1 LEPRIPPS
9 LRPLVFG
16 LLLTVSP
23 AAWPATTAPKVQV
36 LENGLQVVLLEDHSS
51 PLAAAAVWVH
61 AGGKDESE
69 QLAGFSHY
77 LEHLIPRGTEKH
89 APLQQ
94 QLEIFRAGGLSAI
107 QADYDRTFFFAE
119 AGAIHLDPILEALFQ
134 QVSQATL
141 SDTAVDRI
149 RPTLTQEMK
158 EAYAGSEEVLFLEQM
173 RAAFPGQPY
182 RFPYLG
188 SFASLAALEHSSAAA
203 FYTNLYVPNNMVLAI
218 GGDINPGKT
227 LARVKSLFGTLKPS
241 KVLPAKP
248 KFEPGFTGA
257 RHVVKRLPRMAATAS
272 VLFPVPGYRH
282 PDRFALAVLARLL
295 DDPASSS
302 MKKEGTPSA
311 SDIVSTTSRF
321 RLLEERG
328 LLILTA
334 QPSSSGVATKAA
346 RSVLAALKRVRR
358 EGFPEAEVNR
368 MVRQMRLAATIQREP
383 LGAMVQDLGE
393 AALFGDVRYGW
404 EFEHNLGKVTAT
416 DVKRVAA
423 TYLAGENV
431 KTLLILPKEE
441 NAPPK
446 EELDAIAREA
456 TELDDPAAPAP
467 DFSIL
472 LYPEEKGALA
482 PRPERRPASPTVRSV
497 LPNGMVLLVKPDR
510 SRGLVGV
517 SLQVRAGS
525 ADDPPGREG
534 LAQMVASALSLGTRT
549 LPGADFRRRVAAIGS
564 TFGVTTNRD
573 SMEAGL
579 TVFPEDL
586 PEALT
591 LLAKP
596 VLEPAFP
603 EDQVAAVRDRIR
615 RFGELRSL
623 VPLEAARDLVRERLY
638 RGHPYANN
646 GSGSEASLASISREE
661 ILAFHRRYYRPDRAV
676 LTLVGDLSP
685 EEGRKLVGSGFGAW
699 SSPAG
704 EKAPPEVAA
713 GATNESMGGEFSR
726 VVEAYPS
733 AMILGFPGV
742 PLADPQFPL
751 VRALATLL
759 AARGT
764 LDLVLNQPMAYS
776 INAVPEGLSRSGIL
790 SVEAAA
796 PGSEASQIAYELQL
810 RARAFGMKEVTPS
823 AVRDLIAIERGR
835 LLREKEGLYTVAS
848 NLGFYELL
856 GAGFAAYDEG
866 KTLPANL
873 TPALLKEG
881 AARYLDATRLVRV
894 SAGPPPSR

>member
-1 LEPRIPPS
+1 LEPRIAPS
-9 LRPLVFG
+9 LRLLVFG

-23 AAWPATTAPKVQV
+23 AAWPASSAPKVQV
-36 LENGLQVVLLEDHSS
+36 LENGLKVVLLEDHSS

-69 QLAGFSHY
+69 SLAGYSHF
-77 LEHLIPRGTEKH
+77 LEHVIPRGTENH

-119 AGAIHLDPILEALFQ
+119 VGSIHLDPILEALFQ

-141 SDTAVDRI
+141 ADTAVDRI
-149 RPTLTQEMK
+149 RPALTQELK
-158 EAYAGSEEVLFLEQM
+158 EAYAGPEEVLFLEQM

-188 SFASLAALEHSSAAA
+188 SFASLASFEHSTAAA
-203 FYTNLYVPNNMVLAI
+203 FYANLYVPNNMVLAI

-248 KFEPGFTGA
+248 KFEPGFTGP
-257 RHVVKRLPRMAATAS
+257 RHLVKSFPRMAATAS

-295 DDPASSS
+295 DDPTASPL
-302 MKKEGTPSA
+302 KKEGNRSPG
-311 SDIVSTTSRF
+311 DIAAFTSRF
-321 RLLEERG
+321 QVLEERG
-328 LLILTA
+328 LLIFTA
-334 QPSSSGVATKAA
+334 HPPSPGVAPKAA
-346 RSVLAALKRVRR
+346 RFVLAALKRVRR
-358 EGFPEAEVNR
+358 EGFPEAEVSR
-368 MVRQMRLAATIQREP
+368 VVRQMRLAAMIQREP
-383 LGAMVQDLGE
+383 VGVMVQDLGE

-404 EFEHNLGKVTAT
+404 ELESNLGRVTAA

-431 KTLLILPKEE
+431 KTLLIFPKEE
-441 NAPPK
+441 KAPPK
-446 EELDAIAREA
+446 EELDALSREA
-456 TELDDPAAPAP
+456 TDLDEPAAPAP
-467 DFSIL
+467 DFSTV
-472 LYPEEKGALA
+472 LYAEQKGALA
-482 PRPERRPASPTVRSV
+482 PRPEHGKAAPTVRSV

-517 SLQVRAGS
+517 SLQIRAGS
-525 ADDPPGREG
+525 ADDPQGREG

-564 TFGVTTNRD
+564 TFGITTNRD
-573 SMEAGL
+573 TTEAGL

-591 LLAKP
+591 LLPKP

-603 EDQVAAVRDRIR
+603 ADQVDAVRDRIR
-615 RFGELRSL
+615 RFGETRSL
-623 VPLEAARDLVRERLY
+623 VPLEAARDLVREKLY
-638 RGHPYANN
+638 RDHPYANN
-646 GSGSEASLASISREE
+646 GTGSETSLPSISREE
-661 ILAFHRRYYRPDRAV
+661 ILGFHRRYYRPDRTV

-685 EEGRKLVGSGFGAW
+685 EEGRKLAAAAFGAW
-699 SSPAG
+699 SAPAG

-713 GATNESMGGEFSR
+713 VATNESVGGEFSR

-733 AMILGFPGV
+733 AIILGYPGV

-751 VRALATLL
+751 VRALGTLL

-776 INAVPEGLSRSGIL
+776 ITAVPEGLSRGGIL

-796 PGSEASQIAYELQL
+796 PGSQIPQIAYELQL
-810 RARAFGMKEVTPS
+810 RARAFGMKEVTP
-823 AVRDLIAIERGR
+823 ATIRDLIAIERGR
-835 LLREKEGLYTVAS
+835 LLREKEGVYSVAS

-856 GAGFAAYDEG
+856 GVGFAAYEEG